1 MGVTTAGASVSE
13 DRRGQRN
20 AQAEAPW
27 APSAPGDMATA
38 QAHPISY
45 ILSVSWSKMNV
56 FLWLWIQQSKY
67 AKQQQHEQHSLQ
79 ETKLRGA
86 NYLPTTEEEMLELQ
100 S

>member
-1 MGVTTAGASVSE
+1 MGIATAGASVSE
-13 DRRGQRN
+13 DRHGQSN
-20 AQAEAPW
+20 AW
-27 APSAPGDMATA
+27 ASWALHSPGDMATA
-38 QAHPISY
+38 QAHSIWH
-45 ILSVSWSKMNV
+45 ILSVLWSKNNV
-56 FLWLWIQQSKY
+56 FLFLWIQLSTY